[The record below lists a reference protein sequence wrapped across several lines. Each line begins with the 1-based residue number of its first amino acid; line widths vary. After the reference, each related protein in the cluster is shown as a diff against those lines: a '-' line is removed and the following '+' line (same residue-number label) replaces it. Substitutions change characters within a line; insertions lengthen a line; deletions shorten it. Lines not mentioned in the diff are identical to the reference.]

1 MSTSRGTKQ
10 GVNRRDLLTAGLAAG
25 SLALP
30 TAPVTADTIAQ
41 QVPWAPG
48 EANKPS
54 PVAGSEYRFL
64 SADEAAWL
72 DAAVSR
78 LIPQDETGPGARELG
93 VTLFIDRQLAGAYG
107 RAERWY
113 MAGPWSK
120 GTDSQGYQSR
130 MTPAQMYRAAIK
142 AMDAYCRDKF
152 GGKPFVEL
160 SMEQQDTVL
169 GELEEGKAKLQ
180 NVDAKAFFKQF
191 LLNTQEGYFADPM
204 YGGNKDMAAWKM
216 IGFPGARYDYRDF
229 VDQHGKRY
237 PLPPVAIYG
246 RPDWTSKA

>member
-1 MSTSRGTKQ
+1 
-10 GVNRRDLLTAGLAAG
+10 
-25 SLALP
+25 
-30 TAPVTADTIAQ
+30 
-41 QVPWAPG
+41 
-48 EANKPS
+48 
-54 PVAGSEYRFL
+54 
-64 SADEAAWL
+64 
-72 DAAVSR
+72 
-78 LIPQDETGPGARELG
+78 
-93 VTLFIDRQLAGAYG
+93 
-107 RAERWY
+107 
-113 MAGPWSK
+113 
-120 GTDSQGYQSR
+120 

>member
-1 MSTSRGTKQ
+1 
-10 GVNRRDLLTAGLAAG
+10 
-25 SLALP
+25 
-30 TAPVTADTIAQ
+30 
-41 QVPWAPG
+41 
-48 EANKPS
+48 
-54 PVAGSEYRFL
+54 
-64 SADEAAWL
+64 
-72 DAAVSR
+72 
-78 LIPQDETGPGARELG
+78 
-93 VTLFIDRQLAGAYG
+93 
-107 RAERWY
+107 
-113 MAGPWSK
+113 
-120 GTDSQGYQSR
+120 
-130 MTPAQMYRAAIK
+130 
-142 AMDAYCRDKF
+142 
-152 GGKPFVEL
+152 
-160 SMEQQDTVL
+160 MEQQDTVL